1 MIDVNRIRRA
11 PWQLVEFA
19 TDAIRTATGLRRF
32 RNAEAVAIITPGKIL
47 QLQSAGTRDVLQS
60 LTSGGQTRAAG
71 PYVISHSRATA
82 GSRGWGQAYGEAWVR
97 ADSAPQPCERCHCLW
112 HLHLRWHGRGRHPD
126 KPERCHGRLPDRRL
140 DVRRNQPGKQ
150 PGALHDPSPSDGK
163 AGVVPRRS
171 VRWRALPW
179 QANQRAKSAATRT
192 PSRCAAEA
200 AMGARTRTSCR
211 TDRFC

>member
-82 GSRGWGQAYGEAWVR
+82 GSRGWGQAYGEAWVELIQHLNP
-97 ADSAPQPCERCHCLW
+97 ANVATASGIFTCAGTGVGDIQTSPNAVMVAFLIDGSMYVGTNPANSLVRCMILP
-112 HLHLRWHGRGRHPD
+112 LPTGR
-126 KPERCHGRLPDRRL
+126 
-140 DVRRNQPGKQ
+140 
-150 PGALHDPSPSDGK
+150 
-163 AGVVPRRS
+163 
-171 VRWRALPW
+171 
-179 QANQRAKSAATRT
+179 QA
-192 PSRCAAEA
+192 
-200 AMGARTRTSCR
+200 
-211 TDRFC
+211 